1 MEKEKQIKSRFNNEK
16 KDKRLSI
23 HERWAEDSDSLTIKC
38 SDGKRRTLDEI
49 VKLEEQG
56 IKIID

>member
-1 MEKEKQIKSRFNNEK
+1 MKEDKKVASRFEENK
-16 KDKRLSI
+16 KLSI
-23 HERWAEDSDSLTIKC
+23 HERWAEDSNSLTIKC

>member
-1 MEKEKQIKSRFNNEK
+1 MKEDKKAISRFEDNK
-16 KDKRLSI
+16 KLSI
-23 HERWAEDSDSLTIKC
+23 HERWKQDSDTFTIECK
-38 SDGKRRTLDEI
+38 DGKRRTLDEI

>member
-1 MEKEKQIKSRFNNEK
+1 MKEDKKAISRFENNK
-16 KDKRLSI
+16 KLSI